1 MSNTLLRFAK
11 QRHRVTRY
19 LVHLTQ
25 RWHGASINYLARQYD

>member
-11 QRHRVTRY
+11 QRHRVTLY
-19 LVHLTQ
+19 LVHLTK